1 MNAGPLQAISS
12 PEARPKKH
20 ARSVRKSASAVKV
33 SQVPPFGPQTHWSY
47 LVSQRELL
55 QDEIDRGRRC
65 LEHLRKDIRECT
77 TVFGSWPGSSVFK
90 TWTATTTPADSGAKN
105 QKNDME
111 DSLDGW
117 LQFLEQRLGYV
128 TEEIDALIAESRGSH
143 QDAEE
148 SMFALLRA
156 AG

>member
-1 MNAGPLQAISS
+1 MS
-12 PEARPKKH
+12 EA
-20 ARSVRKSASAVKV
+20 
-33 SQVPPFGPQTHWSY
+33 PPFGPQTQWSY

-65 LEHLRKDIRECT
+65 LEHLRKDLRDCT

-90 TWTATTTPADSGAKN
+90 TWTATAKPGKTPA
-105 QKNDME
+105 KNDME

-117 LQFLEQRLGYV
+117 LQFLEQRLGFV
-128 TEEIDALIAESRGSH
+128 TEEIDALIAESATAHR
-143 QDAEE
+143 DTEE